1 MVKERETIL
10 FVVNPFAGI
19 GNIGKLSNRISKSLH
34 NSRYSALVV
43 VADETTD
50 LQTLVQ
56 GHLNSGCNKVFAVG
70 GNAAVSRVA
79 THLVNTH
86 ASLGIVPIGSGNGL
100 ARHLRIPLDIDK
112 AIKLVHRQK
121 IAMIDYGLANSTPF
135 FCNAGFGFD
144 ADMAI
149 RFNTLTKRNFW
160 NYTLATVSEFSRA
173 KSKLYRINSDG
184 HNIHKEVFSISV
196 ANATRYG
203 HNAIIAP
210 DADTA
215 DGFLDVTIISPFPK
229 IFAPSIA
236 TKLFNGKISKS
247 RYVEIFRVSQLE
259 VEPEDSSSAMHLDG
273 IAMATGNSVAF
284 GIKPLG
290 LKVYVP

>member
-1 MVKERETIL
+1 VVKERETIL

-19 GNIGKLSNRISKSLH
+19 GNISKLSNRIYKSLR

-50 LQTLVQ
+50 LQTLIQ

-70 GNAAVSRVA
+70 GNAAVSKVA

-86 ASLGIVPIGSGNGL
+86 ASLGIVPVGSGNGL
-100 ARHLRIPLDIDK
+100 ARHLRIPLDVDK

-135 FCNAGFGFD
+135 FCIAGLGFD

-149 RFNTLTKRNFW
+149 RFNSLTKRNFW
-160 NYTLATVSEFSRA
+160 NYALATISELSRA
-173 KSKLYRINSDG
+173 KAKLYRINNNG
-184 HNIHKEVFSISV
+184 HKIHKEAFSISV

-229 IFAPSIA
+229 FFAPSIA

-247 RYVEIFRVSQLE
+247 RYVEIFRVSHLE
-259 VEPEDSSSAMHLDG
+259 IEPEDTAGAMHLDG
-273 IAMATGNSVAF
+273 ITMVTGSSVEFA
-284 GIKPLG
+284 IKPLG